1 MKYFKIS
8 GPTSEE
14 DAFVATAYED
24 DTPEKIVES
33 FNLGPSTI
41 VEITRH
47 EYEEATK
54 ELFIE
59 DLEDG
64 VFLDDQEPETAD
76 ARAE

>member
-1 MKYFKIS
+1 MKYFKII
-8 GPTSEE
+8 GPTPEE
-14 DAFVATAYED
+14 DAFVATEYED

-33 FNLGPSTI
+33 FDLGPSAV

-64 VFLDDQEPETAD
+64 VFLNDQELETTD